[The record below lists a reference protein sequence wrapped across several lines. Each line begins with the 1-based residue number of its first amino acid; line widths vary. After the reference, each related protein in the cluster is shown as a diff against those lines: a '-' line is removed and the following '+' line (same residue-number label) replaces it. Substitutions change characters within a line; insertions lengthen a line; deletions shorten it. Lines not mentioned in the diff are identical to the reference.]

1 MGKTL
6 KIMGYKMKGFSGY
19 GNSPAK
25 KDKKKKDGPMQGP
38 IPKEN
43 IDLLPNEMEGT
54 YVYKGNNKRERIIDY
69 DERAGF
75 LEQNELMDLKGDNSP
90 EANKKRKELKKTIA
104 TLDREAQ
111 IMRDRKE

>member
-1 MGKTL
+1 
-6 KIMGYKMKGFSGY
+6 MGYKMKGFSGY

-43 IDLLPNEMEGT
+43 IDLLPGEMEDT
-54 YVYKGNNKRERIIDY
+54 YVYKGKDIRERIIDLE
-69 DERAGF
+69 DRAEFAMQDAENAEGEKKKQH
-75 LEQNELMDLKGDNSP
+75 LANAKKLK
-90 EANKKRKELKKTIA
+90 
-104 TLDREAQ
+104 REAQ